1 MAKAVPP
8 LSLSTTVRATATP
21 AGRAAAAG
29 ANWGAVGAPLA
40 FPTTPPAP
48 ATGVIGFATCVAAG
62 DGPPVG
68 FPGAAAPGAPGRGGN
83 EIRMVSFLR
92 SAGGLAAPG
101 SGGRVTAVG
110 LGAAPGTVG
119 AAGGGGA
126 PTTGIP
132 GTGGFGAAGGGGAP
146 TTGVPGTGGFGAAG
160 GAKRIVSFFKA
171 GAAGIGG
178 FGAPGGFG
186 AEGIGGFN
194 PTLGGAKGGFGNP
207 GGAGALGIPPGRVTP
222 GGRGGAGG
230 FGIGSGIAQ

>member
-8 LSLSTTVRATATP
+8 LSLSTAVRATATL
-21 AGRAAAAG
+21 AGRAATAV

-83 EIRMVSFLR
+83 EIRMVSFRR

-110 LGAAPGTVG
+110 LGAAPGTFG

-126 PTTGIP
+126 PTTGI
-132 GTGGFGAAGGGGAP
+132 
-146 TTGVPGTGGFGAAG
+146 PGTGGFGAAG

-186 AEGIGGFN
+186 AEGIGGFS

>member
-8 LSLSTTVRATATP
+8 LSLSTTVRATATL

-132 GTGGFGAAGGGGAP
+132 GTGGFGAAGG
-146 TTGVPGTGGFGAAG
+146 
-160 GAKRIVSFFKA
+160 AKRIVSFFKA

-178 FGAPGGFG
+178 FGAPGSFG
-186 AEGIGGFN
+186 ARGIGGFS

-222 GGRGGAGG
+222 GGKGGAGG
-230 FGIGSGIAQ
+230 FGNGSDIAQ

>member
-8 LSLSTTVRATATP
+8 LSLSTTVRATATL

-132 GTGGFGAAGGGGAP
+132 GTGGFGAAGG
-146 TTGVPGTGGFGAAG
+146 
-160 GAKRIVSFFKA
+160 AKRIVSFFKA

-178 FGAPGGFG
+178 FGAPGSFG
-186 AEGIGGFN
+186 ARGIGGFS

-230 FGIGSGIAQ
+230 FGSGTDIA

>member
-8 LSLSTTVRATATP
+8 LSLSTTVRATATL

-48 ATGVIGFATCVAAG
+48 ATGVIGFATCAAAG
-62 DGPPVG
+62 DGPPAG
-68 FPGAAAPGAPGRGGN
+68 FPGAVAPGAPGRGGN
-83 EIRMVSFLR
+83 EIRMVSFRR

-119 AAGGGGA
+119 AAGGGEPPA
-126 PTTGIP
+126 AGIP
-132 GTGGFGAAGGGGAP
+132 GAGGFG
-146 TTGVPGTGGFGAAG
+146 TAG

-178 FGAPGGFG
+178 FGAPGSFG
-186 AEGIGGFN
+186 ARGIGGFS

-222 GGRGGAGG
+222 GGKGGTGG
-230 FGIGSGIAQ
+230 FGNGSDIAQ

>member
-8 LSLSTTVRATATP
+8 LSLSTTVRATATL

-48 ATGVIGFATCVAAG
+48 ATGVIGFATCAAAG
-62 DGPPVG
+62 DGPPAG
-68 FPGAAAPGAPGRGGN
+68 FPGAVAPGAPGRGGN
-83 EIRMVSFLR
+83 EIRMVSFRR

-119 AAGGGGA
+119 AAGGGEPPA
-126 PTTGIP
+126 AGIP
-132 GTGGFGAAGGGGAP
+132 GAGGFG
-146 TTGVPGTGGFGAAG
+146 TAG

-178 FGAPGGFG
+178 FGAPGSFG
-186 AEGIGGFN
+186 ARGIGGFS

-222 GGRGGAGG
+222 GGKGGAGG
-230 FGIGSGIAQ
+230 FGNGSDIAQ

>member
-1 MAKAVPP
+1 MAKDVPP

-29 ANWGAVGAPLA
+29 ANWGAAGAPPV

-48 ATGVIGFATCVAAG
+48 ATGLIGFATCVAAG
-62 DGPPVG
+62 DRPPVG
-68 FPGAAAPGAPGRGGN
+68 FPGAVAPGTPGRGGN

-110 LGAAPGTVG
+110 LGAVPGTVG

-126 PTTGIP
+126 PTTGI
-132 GTGGFGAAGGGGAP
+132 
-146 TTGVPGTGGFGAAG
+146 PGTGGFGAAG

>member
-8 LSLSTTVRATATP
+8 LSLSTTVRATATL

-48 ATGVIGFATCVAAG
+48 ATGVIGFATCAAAG
-62 DGPPVG
+62 DGPPAG
-68 FPGAAAPGAPGRGGN
+68 FPGAVAPGAPGRGGN
-83 EIRMVSFLR
+83 EIRMVSFRR

-132 GTGGFGAAGGGGAP
+132 GTGGFGAAGG
-146 TTGVPGTGGFGAAG
+146 
-160 GAKRIVSFFKA
+160 AKRIVSFFKA

-178 FGAPGGFG
+178 FGAPGSFG
-186 AEGIGGFN
+186 ARGIGGFS

-222 GGRGGAGG
+222 GGKGGAGG
-230 FGIGSGIAQ
+230 FGNGSDIAQ

>member
-8 LSLSTTVRATATP
+8 LSLSTTVRATATL

-132 GTGGFGAAGGGGAP
+132 GTGGFGAAGG
-146 TTGVPGTGGFGAAG
+146 
-160 GAKRIVSFFKA
+160 AKRIVSFFKA

-178 FGAPGGFG
+178 FGAPGSFG
-186 AEGIGGFN
+186 ARGIGGFS

-207 GGAGALGIPPGRVTP
+207 GGAGAFGIPPGRVTP

-230 FGIGSGIAQ
+230 FGSGTDIA